1 MIPLRLAE
9 VAAAVDGRLAGADPA
24 VTVTGP
30 VEFDSRKV
38 APGGLFV
45 AFGGEQV
52 DGHDYAAAAVE
63 AGAAAVLG
71 TREVPGVPMVL
82 VDDALAA
89 MGRLARAVVDRL
101 PGLTVIGLTGS
112 SGKTTTKDLVAQLA
126 ARLGPTVAPP
136 GSFNN
141 ELGHPYTALKAGP
154 ETRFLVMEKGARGV
168 GHVRYLCDV
177 VPPRISVVL
186 NVGVAHIGEFGSRE
200 TIALAKGELVEAL
213 PVDGLAVLNADD
225 DLVAAMAARTR
236 ARVVRYGEAPDADVR
251 AVDVTLDERGRPSYT
266 LVTPE
271 GDAPVRLG
279 LTGRHQ
285 VSNSLA
291 AAAVARELGM
301 PLPELATALGALGL
315 VSTRRMDVFE
325 RTDGVTV
332 IDDSYNANPAS
343 MAAALRAL
351 AGVGQGRR
359 TVAVLGYMAELGPFE
374 HDGHAEVGR
383 LAAELGV
390 DRLLVVGEAAAPIHE
405 GATSV
410 RDWGGES
417 VLLTDQAGAVEVLRG
432 DLRPGDVVLVKGS
445 RYRTWEVADALR
457 ADAVADDAPTG
468 GDGGSA
474 SGELAGPAVTTEG
487 DTA

>member
-9 VAAAVDGRLAGADPA
+9 VAAAVDGRLVAADPTAA
-24 VTVTGP
+24 VTGS

-38 APGGLFV
+38 GPGGLFV
-45 AFGGEQV
+45 AFPGEQV
-52 DGHDYAAAAVE
+52 DGHDYAEGAIR

-71 TREVPGVPMVL
+71 TRPVPAVPMVL
-82 VDDALAA
+82 VDDAQAA
-89 MGRLARAVVDRL
+89 LGRLARAVVDRL

-112 SGKTTTKDLVAQLA
+112 SGKTTTKDLVAALTS
-126 ARLGPTVAPP
+126 RLGPTVAPP

-141 ELGHPYTALKAGP
+141 ELGHPYTALQAGP
-154 ETRFLVMEKGARGV
+154 DTRYLVLEKGARGV
-168 GHVRYLCDV
+168 GHIRYLCDV
-177 VPPRISVVL
+177 VPPQISVVL

-200 TIALAKGELVEAL
+200 TIALAKGELVAAL
-213 PVDGLAVLNADD
+213 PADGLAVLNADD
-225 DLVAAMAARTR
+225 GLVAAMATRTQ
-236 ARVVRYGEAPDADVR
+236 ARVVRYGEAAEADIR
-251 AVDVTLDERGRPSYT
+251 AVDVVLDERGRPSFT

-271 GDAPVRLG
+271 GEAPVRLG

-301 PLPELATALGALGL
+301 PLTELAIALGEMGL

-325 RTDGVTV
+325 RIDSVTV

-343 MAAALRAL
+343 MEVALRAL
-351 AGVGQGRR
+351 AGIGQRRR
-359 TVAVLGYMAELGPFE
+359 TVAVLGYMAELGSYE
-374 HDGHAEVGR
+374 HDGHVEVGR

-417 VLLTDQAGAVEVLRG
+417 VQLTDQADAVEVLRG

-457 ADAVADDAPTG
+457 VDAVVDRAAGAT
-468 GDGGSA
+468 GDGG
-474 SGELAGPAVTTEG
+474 PA
-487 DTA
+487 